1 MSISITLAVTALV
14 FLLGMYIGGMKGFAD
29 SVAGFVALAVAV
41 FMLIIFIRIIS
52 AYGKGDIKE
61 TIIAVVVLIILGIV
75 YSILKVVT
83 KSIQAVAELPI
94 LGAVDKILGA
104 ALGFLVALVLF
115 HAVMTL
121 AELGYL
127 AGIGDNIIKEA
138 EESKILTQL
147 RALDI
152 FEIVKNVKEK
162 IADSI

>member
-14 FLLGMYIGGMKGFAD
+14 FLLAMYIGGMKGFAD
-29 SVAGFVALAVAV
+29 SVAGFVALAVAI
-41 FMLIIFIRIIS
+41 FMLIIFIRILS
-52 AYGKGDIKE
+52 SYSKGDIKE
-61 TIIAVVVLIILGIV
+61 TIIAVIVLIILGIV

-83 KSIQAVAELPI
+83 KSIQVVAELPI

-121 AELGYL
+121 ADLGYL
-127 AGIGDNIIKEA
+127 GNMGENIIKEA
-138 EESKILTQL
+138 QESNILTRL

-152 FEIVKNVKEK
+152 FELIKNVKEK
-162 IADSI
+162 IGENI